1 MRTARGGW
9 YFLTKAARLFA
20 FRFTPDFTSLGAPV
34 DDEVNLGARG
44 RVHEVVKLAVGL
56 RIVAGQAV
64 RKHFLGDELL
74 RKRSLERA
82 EQGFAVEYR
91 SGSQIVHRP
100 EQPHIQQIDFEH
112 IPILVRRK
120 GR

>member
-1 MRTARGGW
+1 MPTAGS
-9 YFLTKAARLFA
+9 RLLEFA
-20 FRFTPDFTSLGAPV
+20 QESGQY
-34 DDEVNLGARG
+34 
-44 RVHEVVKLAVGL
+44 
-56 RIVAGQAV
+56 QAV

-82 EQGFAVEYR
+82 EQGFAVKYR